1 MFGNHTNR
9 VCLYD
14 LLFKHKMCFIAMTI
28 VMQEAGLGRGR
39 MPGYGLFVFVLWVH
53 LHRLWS
59 THVRWKLELKKS
71 FINKLNHSYDFR
83 FTSCW
88 KLFLTPWVVWTHLH
102 FFLSISCFQTLIDFV
117 HDTFGLVFL
126 HSHRVVYFTLL
137 VSFSQPFVRFTVTIL
152 LSINSL

>member
-1 MFGNHTNR
+1 MGAFIDWMFGDHTNR

-28 VMQEAGLGRGR
+28 VMQETGLGRGR
-39 MPGYGLFVFVLWVH
+39 MPGCGLFVFVLWVH

-71 FINKLNHSYDFR
+71 FINKLDHFYDSR

-88 KLFLTPWVVWTHLH
+88 KLFLTPWVVWAHLH
-102 FFLSISCFQTLIDFV
+102 FFCRSLVSKHWSISFM
-117 HDTFGLVFL
+117 
-126 HSHRVVYFTLL
+126 TLL
-137 VSFSQPFVRFTVTIL
+137 VWCFFTRIELFISHYSFLFHSHLFD
-152 LSINSL
+152 SL